1 MRRSTH
7 SDRSVCLAVV
17 HDGVVI
23 EVTNLQLTQ
32 MVGLLLEVLLG
43 LPRLI

>member
-1 MRRSTH
+1 
-7 SDRSVCLAVV
+7 VV

>member
-1 MRRSTH
+1 
-7 SDRSVCLAVV
+7 VV

-23 EVTNLQLTQ
+23 EVINLQLTQ